1 MPVML
6 KKYPVC
12 LYTQNHQLIHT
23 GEKPY
28 EWQECDKSFPP
39 YGHGEAETEEN

>member
-1 MPVML
+1 ML
-6 KKYPVC
+6 KKYSVC

-28 EWQECDKSFPP
+28 ECQEWNKSFPP
-39 YGHGEAETEEN
+39 SGHREAETEEN